1 MKGKDKNKKVK
12 FKMFSVLEVFTIFD
26 VDDEGKS
33 FDQALV

>member
-26 VDDEGKS
+26 VGYEGKL
-33 FDQALV
+33 FDEAST